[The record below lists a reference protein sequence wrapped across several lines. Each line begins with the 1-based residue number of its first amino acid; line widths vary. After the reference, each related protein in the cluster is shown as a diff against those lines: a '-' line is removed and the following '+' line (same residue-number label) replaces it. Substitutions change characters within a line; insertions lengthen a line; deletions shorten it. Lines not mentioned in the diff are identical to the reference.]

1 MLLQWRTL
9 KPKLLTYY
17 TEKLKLA
24 FLWYSSW
31 ATSCDFVSSPTFT
44 FTSAQPTS
52 DRLLFCR
59 AFRGADGAEPKSLP
73 INLSCRARKAKF
85 RGVLVTSD
93 CEKFFH
99 VKSFLSRA
107 WRRFPA
113 VFTLYNLINL
123 SSYHNYIHNDRRW
136 KESLLRLACFV
147 VGEIIMWYTWQVFHN
162 ELTTS
167 LALAMIFTIGNT
179 CRHTG
184 ASQEIWNWF

>member
-59 AFRGADGAEPKSLP
+59 AFRGADGAKPESLP

-99 VKSFLSRA
+99 VKSSFITSVTTIP
-107 WRRFPA
+107 RRFYPLQSNQSFILSQLYTQRQKMKRKFVA
-113 VFTLYNLINL
+113 VGLFCGWG
-123 SSYHNYIHNDRRW
+123 NYYVI
-136 KESLLRLACFV
+136 
-147 VGEIIMWYTWQVFHN
+147 Y
-162 ELTTS
+162 LTS
-167 LALAMIFTIGNT
+167 V
-179 CRHTG
+179 
-184 ASQEIWNWF
+184 S

>member
-1 MLLQWRTL
+1 MIF
-9 KPKLLTYY
+9 KLSN
-17 TEKLKLA
+17 KLWFCLVSHFHFHLRPAHLRSAA
-24 FLWYSSW
+24 FLSSFSGGGW
-31 ATSCDFVSSPTFT
+31 GGTKKFTNQSLLSSEEGKVSGSSRHVGLREVFP
-44 FTSAQPTS
+44 
-52 DRLLFCR
+52 
-59 AFRGADGAEPKSLP
+59 
-73 INLSCRARKAKF
+73 
-85 RGVLVTSD
+85 
-93 CEKFFH
+93 CEK
-99 VKSFLSRA
+99 FLSRA